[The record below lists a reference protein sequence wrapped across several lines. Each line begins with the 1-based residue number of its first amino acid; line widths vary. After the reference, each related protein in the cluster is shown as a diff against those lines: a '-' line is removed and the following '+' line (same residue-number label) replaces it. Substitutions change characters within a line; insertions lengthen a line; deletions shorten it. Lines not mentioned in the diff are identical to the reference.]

1 MLCFSLLRRSLCS
14 ALLACLCALPALAAQ
29 PMPARLSSA
38 SLAVSACMDWMLDPS
53 GALTVE
59 EIINMPESF
68 KPLGLQP
75 MPHEAGT
82 VWLRFTIPA
91 VAKGAEHPSPLL
103 LDIGPV
109 LPGTPTLYSPQVQ
122 PQPEKPLL
130 ESKNKT
136 EKETKP
142 EAAPLRW
149 STVPPDRNGIFMLPE
164 AQSSP
169 QLCFIRL
176 EGAPGPWFSPTVRTP
191 HDAATTLDKFAYPA
205 VLVALGIALLLC
217 LLRAASERGQ
227 WRLWAAMYTLA
238 ALGHALTGIPST
250 PAGHIPMEQ
259 AVALL
264 SPGLAL
270 MLFAHVGR
278 HVMQTSR
285 HSTLLDSQYIILSLP
300 GAALVMLPLIPGF
313 AWLVRYFPLWPV
325 LTLLLLPS
333 TLGAWLAGL
342 VGARRFLLACLLPP
356 IGVAL
361 SMALPAS
368 LLAPEVLST
377 LPLWGVALSTL
388 IIAGTSRQELPHAK
402 ALSPQAT
409 KPLDDAPLS
418 MEPTAAQGL
427 SLTLPQSGE
436 INLAAPVQ
444 AMPELALPRTS
455 TPAARPQLD
464 EEEPLVFNLQ
474 QLLRDVH
481 DKALPLAAPRTIG
494 LSWYMPPQMGHWY
507 IGYPQSLTTLLSSL
521 LESSIA
527 ATRQGTIQIAARRMP
542 DSVDAGLLLFSV
554 NDTGAGAPP
563 AERPTEA
570 LLHVWEMTR
579 ARKGFLNME
588 SSETGTSIAFSM
600 HCKPVEQEGASP
612 QAPALQNIL
621 LVDESLSNRQLLRYF
636 LENMPYAL
644 HEARTPA
651 EAVASQQQQAAA
663 LLIFDGHTDAAHLA
677 AAAQEIRHNEY
688 VQHRPAALLLAITED
703 EHAWEMLHHAG
714 FTHAMA
720 KPLTRKALRNTV
732 QELLPI
738 NAQPA
743 ATKQATH
750 AAATSLLPDLSLETE
765 HKPSAFEGRLPQP
778 HKAAAELQLAAE
790 EKHNL
795 SDTVRTLLSH
805 APLRMEAPAAQPAPS
820 LDLHMGG
827 TAPVPSNEAERTTP
841 SLKEDAPLSMG
852 EPVSPAA
859 EAASEYLLHYEA
871 CTMPKKAMQAEA
883 VAPQHTAQP
892 QAEQEKLEAVAAPLQ
907 DTPFAPAQEP
917 LATEPAKQ
925 FVATQAQQSEQD
937 KPAPVA
943 VQVQHAEDEEPLST
957 PAAQPESL
965 SLQQVAKPAVA
976 MQQPEPLAA
985 GKQTVQPTPATQPHS
1000 AEKTEAIAPLRNAGS
1015 EPYTGSYIFDEDAL
1029 RDPTIRLLM
1038 PTAEDLAQ
1046 FAPPAPPQEEPAQ
1059 PTNAVEMPVKI
1070 KAQPTVPQQAAPSE
1084 ATEQVHAAAQA
1095 QPVQPQPPL
1104 ASQPLPASQAQQRDK
1119 NLADVELTVP
1129 VQPFAAKEQAS
1140 PLHMP
1145 KPAPRPS
1152 HDPVAAALE
1161 RVQALLGKRRNAVQE
1176 EAEKSLPEIQS
1187 TPTLP
1192 QQAQGFAAPSM
1203 PKPNQSAVC
1212 MPHTTQEPV
1221 QRQAAPIPPKP
1232 ETQPAYSEAQ
1242 PAPTQPEQE
1251 VPQAATAYTAT
1262 LHTEAAHSAPQAVPV
1277 QKTSVHSEAVT
1288 MPVRKASQSAPIQ
1301 FEPVHAAPAHK
1312 APTQAPSVQASPAP
1326 EASPQF
1332 EDSVREMLVAIEA
1345 DMRLIRQALAAGDM
1359 ASTGRHAGF
1368 IAHSADRHGLR
1379 VLARMARCV
1388 ESAAKALD
1396 DDALH
1401 NLLPELEA
1409 AVERN
1414 RIALTQAK

>member
-91 VAKGAEHPSPLL
+91 MAKGAEHSSPLL
-103 LDIGPV
+103 LDIGSV

-142 EAAPLRW
+142 EASPLLW
-149 STVPPDRNGIFMLPE
+149 NTVPPDRNGIFMLPE
-164 AQSSP
+164 AQSNP

-227 WRLWAAMYTLA
+227 WRLWAGMYTLA

-388 IIAGTSRQELPHAK
+388 IIAGTSRQELPHAE
-402 ALSPQAT
+402 ALSPQTT
-409 KPLDDAPLS
+409 KYLDDAPLS
-418 MEPTAAQGL
+418 MKPTATQGL

-436 INLAAPVQ
+436 LNLAAPTQ
-444 AMPELALPRTS
+444 AMPELALPHTS
-455 TPAARPQLD
+455 PRAASPQLN

-474 QLLRDVH
+474 QVLRDVH
-481 DKALPLAAPRTIG
+481 DKALPLAAPRNIG

-521 LESSIA
+521 LESAIA

-579 ARKGFLNME
+579 ARNGFLNME

-600 HCKPVEQEGASP
+600 HCKPVEQEAASP

-750 AAATSLLPDLSLETE
+750 APAASLLPDLSLEAE
-765 HKPSAFEGRLPQP
+765 HKPSAFEGLMPQQN
-778 HKAAAELQLAAE
+778 KSAAEHQPAAE

-795 SDTVRTLLSH
+795 SDTVRTLLAH
-805 APLRMEAPAAQPAPS
+805 APLCMEAPAAQPAPS
-820 LDLHMGG
+820 LDLHMEE
-827 TAPVPSNEAERTTP
+827 TKPVPSNEAERTAP

-852 EPVSPAA
+852 EPASPAA
-859 EAASEYLLHYEA
+859 EAASEYLPHHEA
-871 CTMPKKAMQAEA
+871 YAMPEKAMQAEP
-883 VAPQHTAQP
+883 VAPQHIAQP
-892 QAEQEKLEAVAAPLQ
+892 QTEQEKPQAVAAPLQ
-907 DTPFAPAQEP
+907 DTPFAPAQER
-917 LATEPAKQ
+917 LASEPAAQ
-925 FVATQAQQSEQD
+925 FVATQAQQSEQN
-937 KPAPVA
+937 KPTHVA
-943 VQVQHAEDEEPLST
+943 AQLQHTEDEEPIS
-957 PAAQPESL
+957 A
-965 SLQQVAKPAVA
+965 
-976 MQQPEPLAA
+976 
-985 GKQTVQPTPATQPHS
+985 PATQLRS
-1000 AEKTEAIAPLRNAGS
+1000 AEKAGAVAPLRNAGS
-1015 EPYTGSYIFDEDAL
+1015 EPYTGSYVFDEDAL

-1059 PTNAVEMPVKI
+1059 PASAVEMPVKI
-1070 KAQPTVPQQAAPSE
+1070 KAQPPLPQQVAQSE
-1084 ATEQVHAAAQA
+1084 ATEQVHAVAATPAAAQA

-1104 ASQPLPASQAQQRDK
+1104 ASQPLPASEAQQRDK

-1129 VQPFAAKEQAS
+1129 VQPFAAKEPS

-1176 EAEKSLPEIQS
+1176 EAEKSLPETQS

-1192 QQAQGFAAPSM
+1192 QQARGLAAPAPSM

-1221 QRQAAPIPPKP
+1221 QRQGAPIQPKP
-1232 ETQPAYSEAQ
+1232 ETQPVRNDAHTAPAQTLTIHSAPLAAPAQILPVQEA
-1242 PAPTQPEQE
+1242 PH
-1251 VPQAATAYTAT
+1251 AAVAYTAT
-1262 LHTEAAHSAPQAVPV
+1262 LHSEATHSAPQAVPV
-1277 QKTSVHSEAVT
+1277 QKASVHSEAVA
-1288 MPVRKASQSAPIQ
+1288 MPVRKASQAASVQ
-1301 FEPVHAAPAHK
+1301 FEPVHPAPAHK
-1312 APTQAPSVQASPAP
+1312 ALTQAPSVQASPAP
-1326 EASPQF
+1326 EASTQF

-1368 IAHSADRHGLR
+1368 IANSADRHGLR